1 MISRVLVANRGE
13 IAVRI
18 IRACQELDLET
29 VAVYSEADAGA
40 RHVTLADRAVR
51 IGGPR
56 PGESYLRAETLVQVA
71 LAVGAD
77 AVHPG
82 YGFLA
87 ESAHFAQLCADNGI
101 TFVGPSADVIDRLGD
116 KVNARRIA
124 IEAGV
129 PVVEGTGGEAA
140 TAEDL
145 LALGEKEGYPILVKA
160 AAGGGGRG
168 MRIIRRPEEVR
179 ENLDDA
185 QREALAAFGSD
196 VIFGECYLERIRH
209 IEVQV
214 VGDHGGDV
222 VHVGTRDCSV
232 QRRYQKVIEEGPATS
247 IDPAL
252 KSRIED
258 DAVRLMAS
266 MGYVGAGTVEFVV
279 DMNRG
284 THHFIEVNTRIQV
297 EHPVSEMISG
307 IDLVREQL
315 RVADERRRL
324 SISQDDVALR
334 GVAIEL
340 RINAED
346 ATDGMM
352 PSPGRI
358 TALQL
363 PGGPGVRVDTHCVVG
378 TDISPYYDS
387 MIAKIIVH
395 DRDREAARRRAIR
408 ALEETRIEGVITNV
422 PFLIRVLEHANY
434 EANSFHTKWLEEQ
447 MPSILRVMESAAVHD
462 GAKGAH

>member
-1 MISRVLVANRGE
+1 MLVANRGE

-18 IRACQELDLET
+18 LRACQELGLET
-29 VAVYSEADAGA
+29 VAVYSEADADA
-40 RHVTLADRAVR
+40 RHVAMADRAVR

-77 AVHPG
+77 AIHPG

-87 ESAHFAQLCADNGI
+87 ESAHLARLCADSGV
-101 TFVGPSADVIDRLGD
+101 TFVGPSAEIIDRLGD

-124 IEAGV
+124 VEAGV
-129 PVVEGTGGEAA
+129 PVVEGTGDRAA
-140 TAEDL
+140 SVEDL
-145 LALGEKEGYPILVKA
+145 LELGERQGYPILVKA

-168 MRIIRRPEEVR
+168 MRIIRDADEVR
-179 ENLDDA
+179 GNLEDA

-232 QRRYQKVIEEGPATS
+232 QRRYQKIVEEGPATAIS
-247 IDPAL
+247 PELRA
-252 KSRIED
+252 RIEE
-258 DAVRLMAS
+258 DAVRLVGS
-266 MGYVGAGTVEFVV
+266 IGYVGAGTVEFVV
-279 DMNRG
+279 DLNRG
-284 THHFIEVNTRIQV
+284 THHFIEMNTRIQV
-297 EHPVSEMISG
+297 EHPVSEMVSD

-315 RVADERRRL
+315 WVADPEHRL
-324 SISQDDVALR
+324 SFAQSDVLLR

-346 ATDGMM
+346 ARNGMM

-358 TALQL
+358 TGLQL
-363 PGGPGVRVDTHCVVG
+363 PGGPGVRVDTHCTVG
-378 TDISPYYDS
+378 AMISPYYDS

-395 DRDREAARRRAIR
+395 DRDRDAARRRAIR
-408 ALEETRIEGVITNV
+408 ALSETHIDGVTTNI
-422 PFLIRVLEHANY
+422 PFLLGVLEHANY
-434 EANSFHTKWLEEQ
+434 EANLFHTKWLEEQ
-447 MPSILRVMESAAVHD
+447 MPSILQVLESATPQGEARGD
-462 GAKGAH
+462 L

>member
-1 MISRVLVANRGE
+1 VISRVLVANRGE

-18 IRACQELDLET
+18 IRACQEAGLET

-56 PGESYLRAETLVQVA
+56 PGESYLRAEALVQVA

-77 AVHPG
+77 ALHPG

-87 ESAHFAQLCADNGI
+87 ESAHLAQLCADNGI
-101 TFVGPSADVIDRLGD
+101 TFVGPSAEIIDQLGD

-124 IEAGV
+124 VDAGV
-129 PVVEGTGGEAA
+129 PVVEGTGDQPA
-140 TAEDL
+140 TEEDL
-145 LALGEKEGYPILVKA
+145 LALGERQGYPILIKA

-168 MRIIRRPEEVR
+168 MRIIRTPEEVR
-179 ENLDDA
+179 GNLEDA

-209 IEVQV
+209 IEVQI
-214 VGDHGGDV
+214 VGDHSGNV

-232 QRRYQKVIEEGPATS
+232 QRRYQKIVEEGPATA
-247 IDPAL
+247 IDPELRA
-252 KSRIED
+252 RIEA

-279 DMNRG
+279 DMTRG

-297 EHPVSEMISG
+297 EHPVSEMTSG

-315 RVADERRRL
+315 RVANPEQRL
-324 SISQDDVALR
+324 SFTQDDVQLR

-346 ATDGMM
+346 AMNGMM
-352 PSPGRI
+352 PSPGTI

-363 PGGPGVRVDTHCVVG
+363 PGGPGIRVDTHCVVG
-378 TDISPYYDS
+378 TTISPYYDS

-395 DRDREAARRRAIR
+395 DDDRESARRRAIR
-408 ALEETRIEGVITNV
+408 ALSETRIDGVTTNI
-422 PFLIRVLEHANY
+422 PFLVRVLEHANY
-434 EANSFHTKWLEEQ
+434 EANVFHTKWLEEQ
-447 MPSILRVMESAAVHD
+447 MSSILQVMESTTAAEAE
-462 GAKGAH
+462 GAR